1 MALGWEHWLAAVPD
15 DENGWGPEVT
25 TLYTPQIIVLLVIFL
40 RCYYYGMVLL
50 ISTFVAVPPGV
61 RAKWSGKAVH
71 FALKSIGASKGLS
84 GCVIQILIDLAG
96 PETLTYVLPSDIAYG
111 IMLVQATQ
119 KQGYLASPNSERPA
133 GNANSDLAAPLLKEQ
148 EDLSEATR
156 YGSTLRD
163 TECPPSPFNA
173 THDADGEVL
182 QDINHYAAFAAG
194 IYGVTMT
201 LFNDSVYPGTSF
213 ISPLRFLKALYQAMP
228 CCQHVA
234 APASS
239 TSKCCGM
246 YPPHGPTKG
255 DWSWAGNEYALRRS
269 LLADAQRTGK
279 NAPELLWA
287 TWEVRGV
294 LKAPPFAVLLDRQRQ
309 ELVIVVRG
317 TLNLQDC
324 IADLEAHPC
333 FFDPFGMAAT
343 EESSKDFSD
352 ETGLYAHDAMLACA
366 KDLFSQLQENPKI
379 QEMLPG
385 SSLAPAVAKRV
396 VVCGHSLG
404 AGVACLLAML
414 LRHDLGD
421 AVHYIGFEPPGGLLS
436 KRLARETARLGWIS
450 AVCANDWISRL
461 SIRAMQRLR
470 ERVLDELGKCN
481 RSKLQ
486 LSLLATAGLLKQTPV
501 LSCAC
506 WPFATLL
513 QHLGGGPLRFNEN
526 ALQSKPY
533 LAKLPPAQSE

>member
-1 MALGWEHWLAAVPD
+1 M
-15 DENGWGPEVT
+15 
-25 TLYTPQIIVLLVIFL
+25 
-40 RCYYYGMVLL
+40 
-50 ISTFVAVPPGV
+50 
-61 RAKWSGKAVH
+61 
-71 FALKSIGASKGLS
+71 
-84 GCVIQILIDLAG
+84 
-96 PETLTYVLPSDIAYG
+96 
-111 IMLVQATQ
+111 
-119 KQGYLASPNSERPA
+119 
-133 GNANSDLAAPLLKEQ
+133 
-148 EDLSEATR
+148 
-156 YGSTLRD
+156 
-163 TECPPSPFNA
+163 
-173 THDADGEVL
+173 
-182 QDINHYAAFAAG
+182 
-194 IYGVTMT
+194 
-201 LFNDSVYPGTSF
+201 
-213 ISPLRFLKALYQAMP
+213 
-228 CCQHVA
+228 
-234 APASS
+234 
-239 TSKCCGM
+239 
-246 YPPHGPTKG
+246 
-255 DWSWAGNEYALRRS
+255 
-269 LLADAQRTGK
+269 
-279 NAPELLWA
+279 
-287 TWEVRGV
+287 
-294 LKAPPFAVLLDRQRQ
+294 
-309 ELVIVVRG
+309 VRG

-379 QEMLPG
+379 QELLPG
-385 SSLAPAVAKRV
+385 SSLAPEVAKRV

-533 LAKLPPAQSE
+533 LAKRALRKFQGTLASDEDMWFPELWPPGRIAYFRPVKEVLWSQQATDWVAEWARPEDLQEIIISYRSVELHFPNIILDAYSKAAKDFKS